1 MNNMAMG
8 KRILEETKVSVQA
21 LRLRG
26 VKLEREEKCSNKSQ

>member
-1 MNNMAMG
+1 MEPG

-26 VKLEREEKCSNKSQ
+26 VKLELEEKYSNKSR